1 MGESFREFFLT
12 RNPEMRKIYQVIQ
25 EMSARIT
32 EYRDVLKDNY
42 ENMVITQ
49 KAVEEGH
56 YIGIFNWNQNKLEIY
71 EYDFS
76 ETGTDERKLFFVF
89 NKQITYAKLFF
100 FEHKGAAYINDV
112 NSRGGDFRRIVPDIY
127 IRYLLSRNDRIIS
140 DNIQTQ
146 SGFNLYRYMLSEK
159 ERYGIVMSVLDAR
172 TNKEIPLDNVT
183 ELEQYFGDATEFVNY
198 RFVIRKK

>member
-1 MGESFREFFLT
+1 MGESFRELFLT
-12 RNPEMRKIYQVIQ
+12 RNPEMRKIYKVIQ

-56 YIGIFNWNQNKLEIY
+56 YIGTFNWNQNKLEIY

-100 FEHKGAAYINDV
+100 FEHKGAAHINDV